1 MRKIYD
7 FSKFSSLYEAETSS
21 GELNVTET
29 EASKLYD
36 QTLGL
41 ILTTIL
47 NSYSSEL
54 SFPINSY
61 DPNIDEDIFSVK
73 ASPVLN
79 KPESF
84 IEILQKVQKSSVDNK
99 LEGASEAVDA
109 WVKAGSRAT
118 DALTAMINQYK
129 DQPEEL
135 KHINDFIDAKLDSF
149 LEEIQIA
156 AEENDLKAE
165 ISSANESNS
174 YSGEIFEGFL
184 QGKKGMIEDVSRQ
197 ITLVNAKLASLAQTP
212 GMGAEIQKLQNEVTQ
227 ISAKMGDLLSKPNKD
242 INKEDIKKAATR
254 LAEIPGEADKI
265 AEKMLKEDS
274 TNKEA
279 SSILVQALALVQD
292 AIDKEKKYLQK
303 KEQAIQREEENI
315 SKAREEKIKV
325 RISTDRIDYDAD
337 NTKSVNPEVKKFQEL
352 VVDKFGKINKI
363 SSLPQFKMM
372 GTDGKFGKGTRDMV
386 KILKKGF
393 DLSDTSG
400 DITKELLDEIQV
412 QSDSIKESVNS
423 RVYTFSDF
431 LNVSEA
437 AFNVDS
443 ATDYAKSLATYS
455 TPSPSGKS
463 SGYGKVSSGKIFKQG
478 DKGPEVTAIQNA
490 VSAKITGTDEDK
502 NQLFGPVTKQAVMD
516 WQKANGFTGKDVDG
530 IVGPKTLKK
539 MAEMKSLGTWTA
551 SMISKLANVEVKPLG
566 KAIATAA
573 KQALSNAEIQS
584 IAKSIIGGT
593 SSPGTD
599 PAMVLGAIKK
609 LKNKKDF
616 DTLDALLKKSSEIG
630 DDEMSHTSKPRHP
643 GMSAEKLG
651 LESNSEYPSVQTM
664 VNGEMGSDNLG
675 TVQDITNH
683 LKSIGVNASFSKLDS
698 GDFKED
704 SFKIS

>member
-1 MRKIYD
+1 
-7 FSKFSSLYEAETSS
+7 
-21 GELNVTET
+21 
-29 EASKLYD
+29 
-36 QTLGL
+36 
-41 ILTTIL
+41 
-47 NSYSSEL
+47 
-54 SFPINSY
+54 
-61 DPNIDEDIFSVK
+61 
-73 ASPVLN
+73 
-79 KPESF
+79 
-84 IEILQKVQKSSVDNK
+84 
-99 LEGASEAVDA
+99 
-109 WVKAGSRAT
+109 
-118 DALTAMINQYK
+118 
-129 DQPEEL
+129 
-135 KHINDFIDAKLDSF
+135 
-149 LEEIQIA
+149 
-156 AEENDLKAE
+156 
-165 ISSANESNS
+165 
-174 YSGEIFEGFL
+174 
-184 QGKKGMIEDVSRQ
+184 MIEDVSRQ

-490 VSAKITGTDEDK
+490 VSAKVTGTDEDK

-530 IVGPKTLKK
+530 IVGPNTLKK

-551 SMISKLANVEVKPLG
+551 SMISKLANVEVK
-566 KAIATAA
+566 
-573 KQALSNAEIQS
+573 ALSKSEESKVLSDAEKKEVQEAAVKIVDSVQ
-584 IAKSIIGGT
+584 AA
-593 SSPGTD
+593 GTD
-599 PAMVLGAIKK
+599 EDGLLIGIRKI
-609 LKNKKDF
+609 KNKKQF
-616 DTLDALLKKSSEIG
+616 DAVNSIFAETHGKDNKTAKEKGLRYAPESVFSSIEAIINNELGWDEI
-630 DDEMSHTSKPRHP
+630 E
-643 GMSAEKLG
+643 
-651 LESNSEYPSVQTM
+651 
-664 VNGEMGSDNLG
+664 
-675 TVQDITNH
+675 TVKEIADY
-683 LKSIGVNASFSKLDS
+683 LKSIGVNATFATEERGSK
-698 GDFKED
+698 GNIYFKEN